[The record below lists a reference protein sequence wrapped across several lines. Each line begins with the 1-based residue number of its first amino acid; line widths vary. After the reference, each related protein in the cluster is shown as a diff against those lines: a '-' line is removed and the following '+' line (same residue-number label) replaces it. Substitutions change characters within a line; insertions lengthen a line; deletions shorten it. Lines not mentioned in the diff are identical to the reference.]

1 MSPQNG
7 SGKENKVAGLGKTKQ
22 AQEQNKPR
30 NRIQTRTK
38 ESPKRSRQQTSIK
51 LNQAITKETKRE
63 QKQKEN
69 KANKANT
76 HITNHD
82 RQEKQTQQ
90 NGPQSVGPGSRSV
103 SDCANM
109 SDIILAVFP
118 LLQVDAF
125 DKTYLL
131 SDTNPECLRIES
143 ASDRW

>member
-1 MSPQNG
+1 MKTNT
-7 SGKENKVAGLGKTKQ
+7 GLGKTKQ
-22 AQEQNKPR
+22 AQEQNKSR
-30 NRIQTRTK
+30 NRRQTRTK
-38 ESPKRSRQQTSIK
+38 ESPNRRRQQTSIK
-51 LNQAITKETKRE
+51 LDQAITKETKR
-63 QKQKEN
+63 KQKEN

-76 HITNHD
+76 HKTNHD

-118 LLQVDAF
+118 LLQVDTF